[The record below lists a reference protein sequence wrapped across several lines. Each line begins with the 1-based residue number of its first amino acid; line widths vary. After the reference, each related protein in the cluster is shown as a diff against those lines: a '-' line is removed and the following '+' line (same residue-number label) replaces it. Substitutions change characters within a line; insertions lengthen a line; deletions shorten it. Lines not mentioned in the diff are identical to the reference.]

1 MNLHAVAPFWVLYH
15 ALPAE
20 IQREADKAF
29 ALFQRDPFH
38 PSLQFKELRGHPG
51 YWSVRVGKRWR
62 ALAERRGGDV
72 YWFWIGPHTAYDQL
86 VDRLP

>member
-1 MNLHAVAPFWVLYH
+1 MNSHTIVPFWRLYN
-15 ALPAE
+15 ALPVA
-20 IQREADKAF
+20 IQSEADKAF
-29 ALFQRDPFH
+29 DLFQQDPFH

-51 YWSVRVGKRWR
+51 YWSVRIGKRWR

-72 YWFWIGPHTAYDQL
+72 YWFCIGSHTMYDQL